1 MEEYPSMKEPICS
14 CLGTVS
20 NLVETKTWWDEPQEC
35 WNEISIRERERERKG
50 GRREYRGHTVH
61 KIYSGPKFA
70 PNKGNKRKYTY

>member
-35 WNEISIRERERERKG
+35 WNEISIREREREKG
-50 GRREYRGHTVH
+50 REER
-61 KIYSGPKFA
+61 I
-70 PNKGNKRKYTY
+70 

>member
-35 WNEISIRERERERKG
+35 WNEISIREREREREG
-50 GRREYRGHTVH
+50 GENIEV
-61 KIYSGPKFA
+61 IQCIKFIQDLSLHQIRA
-70 PNKGNKRKYTY
+70 IKRKYTY